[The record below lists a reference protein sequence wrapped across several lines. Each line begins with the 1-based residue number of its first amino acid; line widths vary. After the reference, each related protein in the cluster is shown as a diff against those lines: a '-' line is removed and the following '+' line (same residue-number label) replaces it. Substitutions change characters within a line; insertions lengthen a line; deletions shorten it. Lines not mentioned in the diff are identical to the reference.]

1 MDGGHQDLIWFLF
14 SDASMDGVWIISA
27 LKLPSVERTGAHKTP
42 PQDDLLENV
51 LSCTPHLEMGALTLP
66 CTTHI
71 NTNADHRTCT
81 VKTDKTRLN
90 WTPSNGSAM
99 LSGETMRND
108 ENVGHP
114 KNQAEDASYILKQ
127 CHVELER
134 LEMPLYSQFR
144 PMRRNRGLKMK
155 KILLK
160 EKRGIREEAH
170 SASKKE
176 TSPDRALPED
186 SDSEGSGIFNKD
198 TSYMAPVSYCSE
210 DSWSY
215 YSEEDSGLKTT
226 SNSSPSMA
234 DSWSYYSD
242 DASSFMSPVSRSTE
256 DDSWSNCS
264 NEDLPFMGPENISAN
279 SSEPGISDIK
289 ASTPKTIRKVQCF
302 ICKEHVNTV
311 LKKHMKTHFPTGDY
325 TCPGCDSKFKLLS
338 SLKTHMKRRCYDYIQ
353 QQVDPERPDEAKNL
367 YKCDECQKAFRYKV
381 SLDKHKVT
389 HNELYC
395 NVCRR
400 VLRDAVML
408 ARHKVSHTLYQC
420 TRCEESFTHFLP
432 LQRHFENVHKVSR
445 PFKCNH
451 CTKTLPKL
459 RVLIL
464 HEWTHTGHLPFQCA
478 QCNFRFRSDSE
489 LIHHQRVHTKEKPYL
504 CPECGKTFSQNNNL
518 LRHLKLIHGEFRNVK
533 RHSCSQCDKAFKE
546 KGALIK
552 HQRTK
557 HLGELFRHPCP
568 YCGKMVAAN
577 TLKRH
582 KLMHTGERPF
592 KCTMNDCDKFFRSTS
607 EVKRHVLYHHTTD
620 RPYKCDVCG
629 KGFVRKCFLNAH
641 AKIHSGEKPFVCH
654 ICGKAFPKLYSMQ
667 RHKNL
672 VHAFI

>member
-1 MDGGHQDLIWFLF
+1 M
-14 SDASMDGVWIISA
+14 WIISA
-27 LKLPSVERTGAHKTP
+27 LKLSSVERAEAQKTP
-42 PQDDLLENV
+42 TQDDLLEDV
-51 LSCTPHLEMGALTLP
+51 LSCTPDLKQGAI
-66 CTTHI
+66 HI
-71 NTNADHRTCT
+71 TRMN
-81 VKTDKTRLN
+81 TDKN
-90 WTPSNGSAM
+90 KWTPSNGPAVC
-99 LSGETMRND
+99 SGDTLRND
-108 ENVGHP
+108 KNVGHL
-114 KNQAEDASYILKQ
+114 KNQSEAVSHLIKQ
-127 CHVELER
+127 CHVQLER
-134 LEMPLYSQFR
+134 LKMPLYLQFQSG
-144 PMRRNRGLKMK
+144 RRNRDLRMK

-160 EKRGIREEAH
+160 EKRAHWEKAH

-176 TSPDRALPED
+176 ASPDWALPEVP
-186 SDSEGSGIFNKD
+186 DSEGSGSFNKD
-198 TSYMAPVSYCSE
+198 TSFMAPVSNCSE
-210 DSWSY
+210 DDSWSY
-215 YSEEDSGLKTT
+215 YSEENSGYKAR
-226 SNSSPSMA
+226 SNSGPSMA

-242 DASSFMSPVSRSTE
+242 DTSSFMSPVSRSTE

-264 NEDLPFMGPENISAN
+264 NEDPYFMGPKNIFPN
-279 SSEPGISDIK
+279 SGKPGISDIK
-289 ASTPKTIRKVQCF
+289 ASTPKNIRKVQCF
-302 ICKEHVNTV
+302 ICKEHVNTL

-325 TCPGCDSKFKLLS
+325 TCPGCDSKFRLLS

-367 YKCDECQKAFRYKV
+367 YKCNECQKAFRYKV

-395 NVCRR
+395 DVCRR

-451 CTKTLPKL
+451 CMKTLPKL

-489 LIHHQRVHTKEKPYL
+489 LFHHQRVHTKEKPYL
-504 CPECGKTFSQNNNL
+504 CPECGKRFSQKNNL

-533 RHSCSQCDKAFKE
+533 RHSCLQCDKSFKE

-552 HQRTK
+552 HQRSK

-592 KCTMNDCDKFFRSTS
+592 KCIVPDCEKFFRSTS

-620 RPYKCDVCG
+620 RPYQCDVCG